1 MRKIKTLSR
10 SPAIAYV
17 ELKPKLIIKLHQKPR
32 LKTMAKRHTVKLLG
46 GFSRDKIEHN
56 FLIEEI
62 KMEKYNSLEVLNLAA
77 DAIGSLVLL

>member
-1 MRKIKTLSR
+1 
-10 SPAIAYV
+10 
-17 ELKPKLIIKLHQKPR
+17 
-32 LKTMAKRHTVKLLG
+32 MAKRHTVKLLG

-77 DAIGSLVLL
+77 DAIGSSVLL